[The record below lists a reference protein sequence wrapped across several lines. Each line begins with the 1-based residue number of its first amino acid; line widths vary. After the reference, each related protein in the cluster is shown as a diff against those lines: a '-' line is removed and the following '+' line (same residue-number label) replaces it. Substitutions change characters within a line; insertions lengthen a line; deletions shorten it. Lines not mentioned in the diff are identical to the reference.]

1 MRSKTLWSAVL
12 AILAVAMILAMI
24 ISAAALHSRPKD
36 TMPGQHYKIGVLLK
50 AMDSEHWLAVRAGMQ
65 AEARDQHIGLVVLSP
80 DSESDF
86 DSQDRI
92 IHELMDG
99 GFDALI
105 VAPVDWQKSAS
116 YAAEAAKRGIMFL
129 TIDEQVPGVP
139 YVGSDNYEIGRKAAK
154 ALAERLPAGSS
165 VGVLA
170 GSQRS
175 HAHRERLRGF
185 TEVIQGETGLTLAA
199 AISDEANF
207 KRSASQAEAMMKQH
221 PELKGLFLTSTPIS
235 LGAAD
240 AMANSGHNLC
250 LIGVD
255 AQADTLL
262 AVKNGQIATMVSQD
276 AEAEGRLAVQS
287 IITALENGTSPDD
300 VIIENDLI
308 TKDNVSDFLEN
319 MEGAVN

>member
-1 MRSKTLWSAVL
+1 
-12 AILAVAMILAMI
+12 
-24 ISAAALHSRPKD
+24 
-36 TMPGQHYKIGVLLK
+36 
-50 AMDSEHWLAVRAGMQ
+50 
-65 AEARDQHIGLVVLSP
+65 
-80 DSESDF
+80 
-86 DSQDRI
+86 
-92 IHELMDG
+92 
-99 GFDALI
+99 
-105 VAPVDWQKSAS
+105 
-116 YAAEAAKRGIMFL
+116 
-129 TIDEQVPGVP
+129 
-139 YVGSDNYEIGRKAAK
+139 
-154 ALAERLPAGSS
+154 
-165 VGVLA
+165 
-170 GSQRS
+170 
-175 HAHRERLRGF
+175 
-185 TEVIQGETGLTLAA
+185 
-199 AISDEANF
+199 
-207 KRSASQAEAMMKQH
+207 MMKQH

-262 AVKNGQIATMVSQD
+262 AVKNGQIAAMVSQD